1 MVSKLTPEPGLS
13 NFSTLAIKVNLVGA
27 SSLKIAVLANDS
39 SNELFNVDL
48 NDCSYSFPRKPTC
61 SSPFCSSL
69 VATLT
74 LIVLI
79 SALIFWVGWT
89 GCNSLGVKFKAAGA
103 EHPTKTAL
111 NKVINKSFSF

>member
-1 MVSKLTPEPGLS
+1 MNEYFIIILVSKLTPEPGLS

-79 SALIFWVGWT
+79 SALIF
-89 GCNSLGVKFKAAGA
+89 
-103 EHPTKTAL
+103 
-111 NKVINKSFSF
+111 